1 MRRPWLPDAT
11 HMRGADDFS
20 AKTATLPAR
29 RAGLALALILLL
41 LAMGRAPQILDAAF
55 GYEGPGSD
63 TLLALAEGT
72 VRRHGGAGHPAGAGH
87 TGRAPALLGIA

>member
-1 MRRPWLPDAT
+1 MRQPWLPDAT
-11 HMRGADDFS
+11 HMRGTDDFS

-63 TLLALAEGT
+63 TLLAVAEGWSGAMEVLGIPRVLAILAEHL
-72 VRRHGGAGHPAGAGH
+72 RFSE
-87 TGRAPALLGIA
+87 

>member
-1 MRRPWLPDAT
+1 MRQPWLPDAT

-55 GYEGPGSD
+55 GYEGPGSE
-63 TLLALAEGT
+63 TLLVVAEGWSGTMEALGIPRVLAILAEHL
-72 VRRHGGAGHPAGAGH
+72 RFSE
-87 TGRAPALLGIA
+87 